1 MGLPR
6 SGITVRCGGGAVVEA
21 AGRGGAE
28 YTGRGP
34 VCGTI
39 SRLGGGAAG
48 LCTVVAG
55 LVGGAGVCEVTIAPG
70 ASVVGF
76 STSTCGAGATSGGA
90 STTAA
95 GPSTGFVSS
104 GSGGFASTVS
114 TAIAASTIGGG
125 VGVSTAGGGVTGGFG
140 GMITAAGRAT
150 VCGVIRR
157 GAGFRTSTGAI
168 GAAFAV
174 TAGGFGATL
183 GGRDGTAAA
192 GVTLVRGGTG
202 GVTGRDGAAGWAAFW
217 VIAFKTS
224 PGLEMCD
231 KSIFGLNSSLA
242 GWIPL
247 AGAPPPSPCSE

>member
-76 STSTCGAGATSGGA
+76 STSTCGAGATSGG
-90 STTAA
+90 
-95 GPSTGFVSS
+95 
-104 GSGGFASTVS
+104 
-114 TAIAASTIGGG
+114 ASTIGGG

-224 PGLEMCD
+224 PGFEICD
-231 KSIFGLNSSLA
+231 RSIFGLNSSFA
-242 GWIPL
+242 ACDPL
-247 AGAPPPSPCSE
+247 AAGVLPASPCSP